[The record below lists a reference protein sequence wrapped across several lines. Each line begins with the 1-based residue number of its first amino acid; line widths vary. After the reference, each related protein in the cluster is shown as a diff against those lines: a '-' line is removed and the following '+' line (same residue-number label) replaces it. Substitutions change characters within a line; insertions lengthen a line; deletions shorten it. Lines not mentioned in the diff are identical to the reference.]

1 MPPRNALSR
10 RIRKAG
16 AAVRAGLF
24 LVLALIALTLA
35 APTSAAADFACDF
48 TGDESYHR
56 DSSGSNG
63 ESFIPAVRQWEDA
76 DDESEWLDRADDEK
90 DKPQGLLTRSN
101 TVSDSFKVAETD
113 AERYTLYELNGMR
126 GLNWSMT
133 FKGKGDASE
142 DNGDVGSGA
151 DDCEVMAYVNNGIA
165 NSIFYGTKV
174 LTRFSISVKELASN
188 PSPFAGLYSG
198 RDSAVTTLKEGVL
211 IPAVPV
217 MIVLVGLW
225 VFTKWRNGD
234 MREVWAGISWTTL
247 TTIAVMAFLAGT
259 NYDKFVAGADKWI
272 AQANST
278 LASTVLSGVSG
289 TPQSPCDLKD
299 KRGQVGL
306 RLSSC
311 AMYDTLAFRPW
322 ALGQFGDVG
331 NNCIFKINDG
341 GSIAGNGSCR
351 FKGRVDNCY
360 WGAKDEPRCA
370 DLRVRQAVAQSST
383 NVEKKVDQFVAWQD
397 IRKDIAVSEDAADK
411 SIYPVAF
418 DDWTGK
424 NATDRVGIAFYSL
437 VAAFIVGVMVLVLS
451 ALTLLWHAVTLIL
464 IILLPLIATLGIH
477 PSQQKLLKGWL
488 ETFVHSF
495 VLRAGFGV
503 ILTVLLVLYQMILP
517 AQIALGTQLLMLVL
531 VTTAVVMM
539 LKKLL
544 AGNFSPEFAGGGG
557 DALGIR
563 EAASAGS
570 DKVVAKGETAMANA
584 PKVTGRVAG
593 TAAKGTAWA
602 VDRAI
607 FKGKGRGKMQEK
619 GWLGQSKREQ
629 NQSAYWAKEDA
640 RAARADRAAARA
652 GNNSNTPAP
661 RPEQEPEQEPEVQDS
676 AGSRRSGRVSG
687 SSGAQTQQPSPKPA
701 PSPAPTAPAP
711 RQEPEPQSAPRRV
724 APADPTPPTPRPAPR
739 DPRDPSGR
747 V

>member
-1 MPPRNALSR
+1 
-10 RIRKAG
+10 
-16 AAVRAGLF
+16 
-24 LVLALIALTLA
+24 
-35 APTSAAADFACDF
+35 
-48 TGDESYHR
+48 
-56 DSSGSNG
+56 
-63 ESFIPAVRQWEDA
+63 
-76 DDESEWLDRADDEK
+76 
-90 DKPQGLLTRSN
+90 
-101 TVSDSFKVAETD
+101 
-113 AERYTLYELNGMR
+113 
-126 GLNWSMT
+126 
-133 FKGKGDASE
+133 
-142 DNGDVGSGA
+142 
-151 DDCEVMAYVNNGIA
+151 
-165 NSIFYGTKV
+165 
-174 LTRFSISVKELASN
+174 
-188 PSPFAGLYSG
+188 
-198 RDSAVTTLKEGVL
+198 
-211 IPAVPV
+211 
-217 MIVLVGLW
+217 
-225 VFTKWRNGD
+225 
-234 MREVWAGISWTTL
+234 
-247 TTIAVMAFLAGT
+247 
-259 NYDKFVAGADKWI
+259 
-272 AQANST
+272 
-278 LASTVLSGVSG
+278 
-289 TPQSPCDLKD
+289 
-299 KRGQVGL
+299 
-306 RLSSC
+306 
-311 AMYDTLAFRPW
+311 
-322 ALGQFGDVG
+322 
-331 NNCIFKINDG
+331 
-341 GSIAGNGSCR
+341 
-351 FKGRVDNCY
+351 
-360 WGAKDEPRCA
+360 
-370 DLRVRQAVAQSST
+370 
-383 NVEKKVDQFVAWQD
+383 
-397 IRKDIAVSEDAADK
+397 
-411 SIYPVAF
+411 
-418 DDWTGK
+418 
-424 NATDRVGIAFYSL
+424 
-437 VAAFIVGVMVLVLS
+437 MVLVLS

-570 DKVVAKGETAMANA
+570 DKVVAKGETAMVNA

-701 PSPAPTAPAP
+701 PSPAPKAPAP